1 MNFRKDLTALLVAL
15 GILVLSLLALC
26 ALNFGWFSEIVK
38 PLVPTEEE
46 KLKGPIPELKQ
57 APQGIEYPAT
67 PKLALNSEIKDWFT
81 PEENDDGWDYDL
93 FTTIDIAWDPSQ
105 AEYVPANKKAIP
117 LPPFG
122 VSLVSVGHPIYPY
135 ILRSSMPGKSGK
147 EEDREFSIENTQTK
161 EWFEKCRFKR
171 PLNDKTPV
179 IPLEYKLVKQPDGIQ
194 QKTLVL
200 EDRLLG
206 RKVTINDEKP
216 LEFEDTIDVVIT
228 STTDPAKTW
237 TFHKKGDDFR
247 YEKAHYIIKDI
258 DLINKT
264 VTVEKKYALDAPKK
278 SDPKKGQRSDQQVL
292 SLPVPVDPKSTTPAS
307 KEKDK
312 TKITK

>member
-1 MNFRKDLTALLVAL
+1 MNFKKDLLVLLTALGVLILSVLGYAAL
-15 GILVLSLLALC
+15 SSGF
-26 ALNFGWFSEIVK
+26 FGVK
-38 PLVPTEEE
+38 PLVPADEDRE
-46 KLKGPIPELKQ
+46 KAIPELKQ
-57 APQGIEYPAT
+57 TAAGVEYPAT
-67 PKLALNSEIKDWFT
+67 PKLTLNSEITVWST

-122 VSLVSVGHPIYPY
+122 VSLVSVGHPTYPY
-135 ILRSSMPGKSGK
+135 VLRSTLAGKSGK
-147 EEDREFSIENTQTK
+147 EEDREFSIENIITK
-161 EWFEKCRFKR
+161 EWFEKCRLKR

-179 IPLEYKLVKQPDGIQ
+179 YPLEYKVVKQADGFQ

-200 EDRLLG
+200 DDRLLG

-216 LEFEDTIDVVIT
+216 LEFVDTIDVVIAAT
-228 STTDPAKTW
+228 EDPSKTW
-237 TFHKKGDDFR
+237 TLHKKGDDFKH
-247 YEKAHYIIKDI
+247 EKDHYIIKDI
-258 DLINKT
+258 DLVNKT
-264 VTVEKKYALDAPKK
+264 VTVEKKYVLLNPKK

-292 SLPVPVDPKSTTPAS
+292 SLPAPVDPKSATPTS

-312 TKITK
+312 TKLTK

>member
-15 GILVLSLLALC
+15 GLLILSALGYWILSDGL
-26 ALNFGWFSEIVK
+26 FGVK
-38 PLVPTEEE
+38 PLVPSSDEDRAAA
-46 KLKGPIPELKQ
+46 IPELKQ
-57 APQGIEYPAT
+57 PPAGEVYPAS

-122 VSLVSVGHPIYPY
+122 VSLVSVGHPTYPY
-135 ILRSSMPGKSGK
+135 VLRSSMPAKSGK

-179 IPLEYKLVKQPDGIQ
+179 YPLEYKLVKQPDGMQ

-228 STTDPAKTW
+228 STTDPAKSW

-258 DLINKT
+258 DLVNKT
-264 VTVEKKYALDAPKK
+264 VTVEKKYVL
-278 SDPKKGQRSDQQVL
+278 DPKKGQRSDQQVL
-292 SLPVPVDPKSTTPAS
+292 SLPAPVDPKSATPTS

-312 TKITK
+312 TKLTK

>member
-1 MNFRKDLTALLVAL
+1 MNFKKDLLVLLTALGVLILSVLGYAAL
-15 GILVLSLLALC
+15 SSGF
-26 ALNFGWFSEIVK
+26 FGVK
-38 PLVPTEEE
+38 PLVPADEDRE
-46 KLKGPIPELKQ
+46 KAIPELKQ
-57 APQGIEYPAT
+57 TAAGVEYPAT
-67 PKLALNSEIKDWFT
+67 PKLTLNSEITVWST

-122 VSLVSVGHPIYPY
+122 VSLVSVGHPTYPY
-135 ILRSSMPGKSGK
+135 VLRSTLAGKSGK
-147 EEDREFSIENTQTK
+147 EEDREFSIENIITK

-179 IPLEYKLVKQPDGIQ
+179 YPLEYKVVKQADGFQ

-200 EDRLLG
+200 DDRLLG

-216 LEFEDTIDVVIT
+216 LEFVDTIDVVIAAT
-228 STTDPAKTW
+228 EDPSKTW
-237 TFHKKGDDFR
+237 TLHKKGDDFKH
-247 YEKAHYIIKDI
+247 EKDHYIIKDI
-258 DLINKT
+258 DLVNKT
-264 VTVEKKYALDAPKK
+264 VTVEKKYVLLNPKK

-292 SLPVPVDPKSTTPAS
+292 SLPAPVDPKSATPTS

-312 TKITK
+312 TKLTK

>member
-1 MNFRKDLTALLVAL
+1 MNFKKDLLVLLTALGVLILSVLGYAAL
-15 GILVLSLLALC
+15 SSGF
-26 ALNFGWFSEIVK
+26 FGVK
-38 PLVPTEEE
+38 PLVPADEDRE
-46 KLKGPIPELKQ
+46 KAIPELKQ
-57 APQGIEYPAT
+57 TAAGVEYPAT
-67 PKLALNSEIKDWFT
+67 PKLTLNSEITVWST

-122 VSLVSVGHPIYPY
+122 VSLVSVGHPTYPY
-135 ILRSSMPGKSGK
+135 VLRSTLAGKSGK
-147 EEDREFSIENTQTK
+147 EEDREFSIENIITK

-179 IPLEYKLVKQPDGIQ
+179 YPLEYKVVKQADGFQ
-194 QKTLVL
+194 QKTLIL
-200 EDRLLG
+200 DDRLLG

-216 LEFEDTIDVVIT
+216 LEFVDTIDVVIAAT
-228 STTDPAKTW
+228 EDPSKTW
-237 TFHKKGDDFR
+237 TLHKKGDDFKH
-247 YEKAHYIIKDI
+247 EKDHYIIKDI
-258 DLINKT
+258 DLVNKT
-264 VTVEKKYALDAPKK
+264 VTVEKKYVLLNPKK

-292 SLPVPVDPKSTTPAS
+292 SLPAPVDPKSATPTS

-312 TKITK
+312 TKLTK

>member
-1 MNFRKDLTALLVAL
+1 MNFKKDLLALFTAL
-15 GILVLSLLALC
+15 GIFILSFLGYWALSDGLL
-26 ALNFGWFSEIVK
+26 SIK
-38 PLVPTEEE
+38 PLVPADEDRE
-46 KLKGPIPELKQ
+46 KAIPELKQ
-57 APQGIEYPAT
+57 TAAGVEYPAT
-67 PKLALNSEIKDWFT
+67 PKLALNPEIKDWFT

-122 VSLVSVGHPIYPY
+122 VSLVSVGHPTYPY
-135 ILRSSMPGKSGK
+135 VLRSTVAGKSGK
-147 EEDREFSIENTQTK
+147 EEDREFSIENTLTK
-161 EWFEKCRFKR
+161 EWFEKCRLKR

-179 IPLEYKLVKQPDGIQ
+179 YPLEYKVVKQADGFQ
-194 QKTLVL
+194 QKILVL

-206 RKVTINDEKP
+206 RKVTINDEKA

-228 STTDPAKTW
+228 ATDDPAKSW
-237 TFHKKGDDFR
+237 TFHKKGDDFK

-258 DLINKT
+258 DLVNKT
-264 VTVEKKYALDAPKK
+264 VTVEKKYIL
-278 SDPKKGQRSDQQVL
+278 DPKKGQRSDQQVL
-292 SLPVPVDPKSTTPAS
+292 SLPAPVDPKSATPTS

-312 TKITK
+312 TKLTK

>member
-1 MNFRKDLTALLVAL
+1 MNFKKDLLVLLTALGVLILSVLGYAAL
-15 GILVLSLLALC
+15 SSGL
-26 ALNFGWFSEIVK
+26 FGVK
-38 PLVPTEEE
+38 PLVPADEDRE
-46 KLKGPIPELKQ
+46 KAIPELKQ
-57 APQGIEYPAT
+57 TAAGVEYPAT
-67 PKLALNSEIKDWFT
+67 PKLTLNSEITVWST

-122 VSLVSVGHPIYPY
+122 VSLVSVGHPTYPY
-135 ILRSSMPGKSGK
+135 VLRSTLAGKSGK
-147 EEDREFSIENTQTK
+147 EEDREFSIENIITK
-161 EWFEKCRFKR
+161 EWFEKCRLKR

-179 IPLEYKLVKQPDGIQ
+179 YPLEYKVVKQADGFQ

-200 EDRLLG
+200 DDRLLG

-216 LEFEDTIDVVIT
+216 LEFVDTIDVVIAAT
-228 STTDPAKTW
+228 EDPSKTW
-237 TFHKKGDDFR
+237 TLHKKGDDFKH
-247 YEKAHYIIKDI
+247 EKDHYIIKDI
-258 DLINKT
+258 DLVNKT
-264 VTVEKKYALDAPKK
+264 VTVEKKYVLLNPKK

-292 SLPVPVDPKSTTPAS
+292 SLPAPVDPKSATPTS

-312 TKITK
+312 TKLTK

>member
-1 MNFRKDLTALLVAL
+1 MKFKKDFLTVLAAL
-15 GILVLSLLALC
+15 GVLILSVLSYLALAEGC
-26 ALNFGWFSEIVK
+26 FGVK
-38 PLVPTEEE
+38 PLVPSEDDR
-46 KLKGPIPELKQ
+46 PIAIPELNQKP
-57 APQGIEYPAT
+57 AGTDYPET
-67 PKLALNSEIKDWFT
+67 PKLALNSEVKDWFT
-81 PEENDDGWDYDL
+81 PEEDDDGWDYDL

-122 VSLVSVGHPIYPY
+122 VSLVSVGHPTYPY
-135 ILRSSMPGKSGK
+135 VLRSTIAGKSGK

-161 EWFEKCRFKR
+161 EWFEKCRLKR

-179 IPLEYKLVKQPDGIQ
+179 YPLEYKVVKQPDGFP
-194 QKTLVL
+194 QKILVL

-216 LEFEDTIDVVIT
+216 LEFEDTIDVVIVAT
-228 STTDPAKTW
+228 DDPAKTW
-237 TFHKKGDDFR
+237 TFHKKGDDFK

-264 VTVEKKYALDAPKK
+264 VTVEKKYVL
-278 SDPKKGQRSDQQVL
+278 DPKKGQRSDQQVL
-292 SLPVPVDPKSTTPAS
+292 SLSVPADTKSAPTTS
-307 KEKDK
+307 KDKDKEKPK
-312 TKITK
+312 LTK

>member
-1 MNFRKDLTALLVAL
+1 MNFKKD
-15 GILVLSLLALC
+15 LLALLA
-26 ALNFGWFSEIVK
+26 ALGVLILSAIAYVALDQGIFGVK
-38 PLVPTEEE
+38 PLVPSEEE
-46 KLKGPIPELKQ
+46 RIPELKQ
-57 APQGIEYPAT
+57 KALTPAGVEYPTT
-67 PKLALNSEIKDWFT
+67 PKLSLNSEIKDWFT

-122 VSLVSVGHPIYPY
+122 VSLLSVGHPTYPY
-135 ILRSSMPGKSGK
+135 VLRSTLAAKSGK
-147 EEDREFSIENTQTK
+147 EEDREFSIENTITK
-161 EWFEKCRFKR
+161 EWFEKCRLKR

-179 IPLEYKLVKQPDGIQ
+179 YPLEYKVVKQADGFQ

-200 EDRLLG
+200 DDRLLG

-216 LEFEDTIDVVIT
+216 LDFEDTVDVVIAVAE
-228 STTDPAKTW
+228 DPSKSW
-237 TFHKKGDDFR
+237 TLHKKGDDFK

-258 DLINKT
+258 DLVNKT
-264 VTVEKKYALDAPKK
+264 VTVEKKYTLPNPKK

-292 SLPVPVDPKSTTPAS
+292 SLPAPIDPKSAAPTS

-312 TKITK
+312 TKLTK

>member
-1 MNFRKDLTALLVAL
+1 MNFKKDLLVLLTALGVLILSVLGYAAL
-15 GILVLSLLALC
+15 SSGF
-26 ALNFGWFSEIVK
+26 FGVK
-38 PLVPTEEE
+38 PLVPADEDRE
-46 KLKGPIPELKQ
+46 KAIPELKQ
-57 APQGIEYPAT
+57 TAAGVEYPAT
-67 PKLALNSEIKDWFT
+67 PKLTLNSEITVWST

-122 VSLVSVGHPIYPY
+122 VSLVSVGHPTYPY
-135 ILRSSMPGKSGK
+135 VLRSTLAGKSGK
-147 EEDREFSIENTQTK
+147 EEDREFSIENIITK
-161 EWFEKCRFKR
+161 EWFEKCRLKR

-179 IPLEYKLVKQPDGIQ
+179 YPLEYKVVKQADGFQ

-200 EDRLLG
+200 DDRLLG

-216 LEFEDTIDVVIT
+216 LEFVDTIDVVIAAT
-228 STTDPAKTW
+228 EDLSKTW
-237 TFHKKGDDFR
+237 TLHKKGDDFKH
-247 YEKAHYIIKDI
+247 EKDHYIIKDI
-258 DLINKT
+258 DLVNKT
-264 VTVEKKYALDAPKK
+264 VTVEKKYVLLNRKK

-292 SLPVPVDPKSTTPAS
+292 SLPDPVDPKSATPTS

-312 TKITK
+312 TKLTK

>member
-1 MNFRKDLTALLVAL
+1 MNFKKDLLVLLTALGVLILSVLGYAAL
-15 GILVLSLLALC
+15 SSGF
-26 ALNFGWFSEIVK
+26 FGVK
-38 PLVPTEEE
+38 PLVPADEDRE
-46 KLKGPIPELKQ
+46 KAIPELKQ
-57 APQGIEYPAT
+57 TAAGVEYPAT
-67 PKLALNSEIKDWFT
+67 PKLTLNSEITVWST

-122 VSLVSVGHPIYPY
+122 VSLVSVGHPTYPY
-135 ILRSSMPGKSGK
+135 VLRSTLAGKSGK
-147 EEDREFSIENTQTK
+147 EEDREFSIENIITK

-179 IPLEYKLVKQPDGIQ
+179 YPLEYKVVKQADGFQ

-200 EDRLLG
+200 DDRLLG

-216 LEFEDTIDVVIT
+216 LEFVDTIDVVIAAT
-228 STTDPAKTW
+228 EDPSKTW
-237 TFHKKGDDFR
+237 TLHKKGDDFKH
-247 YEKAHYIIKDI
+247 EKDHYIIKDI
-258 DLINKT
+258 DLVNKT
-264 VTVEKKYALDAPKK
+264 VTVEKKYVLLNPKK

-292 SLPVPVDPKSTTPAS
+292 SLPAPVDPKSATLTS

-312 TKITK
+312 TKLTK

>member
-1 MNFRKDLTALLVAL
+1 MTLKKDFLTVLAALTVLILSVLVY
-15 GILVLSLLALC
+15 LALSEGC
-26 ALNFGWFSEIVK
+26 FGFK
-38 PLVPTEEE
+38 PLVPSEEDRSVA
-46 KLKGPIPELKQ
+46 IPELNQKP
-57 APQGIEYPAT
+57 AGTDYPT
-67 PKLALNSEIKDWFT
+67 TSKLNLNSEIKDWFT

-105 AEYVPANKKAIP
+105 AEYVPVNKKVIP

-122 VSLVSVGHPIYPY
+122 ISLTSVGHPTYPY
-135 ILRSSMPGKSGK
+135 VLRSTLAGKSGK
-147 EEDREFSIENTQTK
+147 EEDREFSIENTLTK
-161 EWFEKCRFKR
+161 EWFEKCHLKR

-179 IPLEYKLVKQPDGIQ
+179 YPIEYKVVKQPDGIQ
-194 QKTLVL
+194 QKLLVL

-216 LEFEDTIDVVIT
+216 LEFEDTIDVVIVAT
-228 STTDPAKTW
+228 EDPAKTW

-258 DLINKT
+258 DLVNKT
-264 VTVEKKYALDAPKK
+264 VTVEKKYIL
-278 SDPKKGQRSDQQVL
+278 DPKKGQRSDQQVL
-292 SLPVPVDPKSTTPAS
+292 SLPAPVETKSTTPTS

>member
-1 MNFRKDLTALLVAL
+1 MNFKKDLIALLTALGVLILSAL
-15 GILVLSLLALC
+15 GYLALGEGF
-26 ALNFGWFSEIVK
+26 FGVK
-38 PLVPTEEE
+38 PLVPSDEDRP
-46 KLKGPIPELKQ
+46 KAIPELKQ
-57 APQGIEYPAT
+57 EAAGTGYPST
-67 PKLALNSEIKDWFT
+67 PKLTLNTEIKDWFT

-122 VSLVSVGHPIYPY
+122 VTLVNVGHPSYPY
-135 ILRSSMPGKSGK
+135 VLRSTLAGKSGK
-147 EEDREFSIENTQTK
+147 EEDREFSIENTITK
-161 EWFEKCRFKR
+161 EWFEKCRLKR

-179 IPLEYKLVKQPDGIQ
+179 YPIEYKVVKQADGFQ

-200 EDRLLG
+200 DDRLLG

-216 LEFEDTIDVVIT
+216 LEFEDTVDVVIT
-228 STTDPAKTW
+228 STSDPAKSW
-237 TFHKKGDDFR
+237 TFHKKGDDFK

-258 DLINKT
+258 DLVNKT
-264 VTVEKKYALDAPKK
+264 VTVEKKYVL
-278 SDPKKGQRSDQQVL
+278 DPKKGQRSDQQVL
-292 SLPVPVDPKSTTPAS
+292 SLPAPVETKSATPTS

-312 TKITK
+312 TKLTK

>member
-1 MNFRKDLTALLVAL
+1 MNFKKDLLVLLTALGVLILSVLGYAAL
-15 GILVLSLLALC
+15 SSGF
-26 ALNFGWFSEIVK
+26 FGVK
-38 PLVPTEEE
+38 PLVPADEDRE
-46 KLKGPIPELKQ
+46 KAIPELKQ
-57 APQGIEYPAT
+57 TAAGVEYPAT
-67 PKLALNSEIKDWFT
+67 PKLTLNSEIKDWFT

-122 VSLVSVGHPIYPY
+122 VSLVSVGHPTYPY
-135 ILRSSMPGKSGK
+135 VLRSTLAGKSGK
-147 EEDREFSIENTQTK
+147 EEDREFSIENIITK

-179 IPLEYKLVKQPDGIQ
+179 YPLEYKVVKQADGFQ

-200 EDRLLG
+200 DDRLLG

-216 LEFEDTIDVVIT
+216 LEFVDTIDVVIAAT
-228 STTDPAKTW
+228 EDPSKTW
-237 TFHKKGDDFR
+237 TLHKKGDDFKH
-247 YEKAHYIIKDI
+247 EKDHYIIKDI
-258 DLINKT
+258 DLVNKT
-264 VTVEKKYALDAPKK
+264 VTVEKKYVLLNPKK

-292 SLPVPVDPKSTTPAS
+292 SLPAPVDPKSATLTS

-312 TKITK
+312 TKLTK

>member
-1 MNFRKDLTALLVAL
+1 MNSKKDLLALLTALGVFILSVLGYWAL
-15 GILVLSLLALC
+15 SDGLA
-26 ALNFGWFSEIVK
+26 GVK
-38 PLVPTEEE
+38 PLVPADEDRE
-46 KLKGPIPELKQ
+46 KAIPELKQ
-57 APQGIEYPAT
+57 TAAGIEYPST

-122 VSLVSVGHPIYPY
+122 VSLVSVGHPAYPY
-135 ILRSSMPGKSGK
+135 VLRSSMPGKSGK

-161 EWFEKCRFKR
+161 EWFEKCRLKR

-179 IPLEYKLVKQPDGIQ
+179 YPIEYKVVKQPDGFQ

-200 EDRLLG
+200 DDRLLG
-206 RKVTINDEKP
+206 RKVTINDEKT

-228 STTDPAKTW
+228 ASDDPAKSW
-237 TFHKKGDDFR
+237 TFHKKGDDFK

-258 DLINKT
+258 DLVNKT
-264 VTVEKKYALDAPKK
+264 VTVEKKYIL
-278 SDPKKGQRSDQQVL
+278 DPKKGQRSDQQVL
-292 SLPVPVDPKSTTPAS
+292 SLPVPVDPKSTNPTS

-312 TKITK
+312 TKLTK